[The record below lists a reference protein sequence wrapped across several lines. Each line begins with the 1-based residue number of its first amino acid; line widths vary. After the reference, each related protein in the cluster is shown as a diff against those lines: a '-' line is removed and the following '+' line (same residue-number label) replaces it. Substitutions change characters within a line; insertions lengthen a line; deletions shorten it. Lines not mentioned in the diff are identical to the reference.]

1 MLSIYK
7 RELRAYFTSPIG
19 YIFIAVFLAISGALF
34 CYTTLFSLSA
44 DLTPYFTYM
53 IFLFVVLLPLLTM
66 RLFSEERKQR
76 TEQLLLTAPV
86 SIFAMV
92 SAKFCAAYTVF
103 AGSMLVSSIPF
114 IFLYNYAEVKTAI
127 VLGNLL
133 AALLVGMAFI
143 AVGVFVSAL
152 TENQLA
158 SAVGTIGLLLAFLVV
173 GMLNSFIPV
182 YFIRL
187 ILRSVSVFA
196 RFQNFTQGVLDISA
210 LIYYLSVTVV
220 FLFLTM
226 RVYDKRRYS

>member
-7 RELRAYFTSPIG
+7 RELWAYFTSPIG
-19 YIFIAVFLAISGALF
+19 YIFVSVFLAISGAVF
-34 CYTTLFSLSA
+34 CFTTFYSLSA
-44 DLTPYFTYM
+44 DLTPYFTYIM
-53 IFLFVVLLPLLTM
+53 FGFVVLLPLLTM

-92 SAKFCAAYTVF
+92 TAKFLAAYTVF
-103 AGSMLVSSIPF
+103 ASSMLFSCIPI
-114 IFLYNYAEVKTAI
+114 IFLYRYAQVKTAI

-133 AALLVGMAFI
+133 ATLLVGMAFI

-158 SAVGTIGLLLAFLVV
+158 AAVGTIGILLAFLAI
-173 GMLNSFIPV
+173 GALNSFIPV

-196 RFQNFTQGVLDISA
+196 RFQNFTQGVFDVSA
-210 LIYYLSVTVV
+210 LLYYLSITVV

>member
-19 YIFIAVFLAISGALF
+19 YIFVSVFLAISGALF
-34 CYTTLFSLSA
+34 CYTTFYSLSA
-44 DLTPYFTYM
+44 DLTPYFTYI
-53 IFLFVVLLPLLTM
+53 IFGFVVLLPLLTM

-86 SIFAMV
+86 SIFSMV
-92 SAKFCAAYTVF
+92 MAKFCAAYTVF
-103 AGSMLVSSIPF
+103 GACMLCSSVPIA
-114 IFLYNYAEVKTAI
+114 FLYNYAQVKSAI
-127 VLGNLL
+127 VFGNLF
-133 AALLVGMAFI
+133 AALLVGAAFI
-143 AVGVFVSAL
+143 AIGVFISAL

-158 SAVGTIGLLLAFLVV
+158 AAVGTIGILLAF
-173 GMLNSFIPV
+173 MLIGAVNSFIPV

-196 RFQNFTQGVLDISA
+196 RFQNFTQGVFDVSA
-210 LIYYLSVTVV
+210 LLYYLSIVAV

>member
-133 AALLVGMAFI
+133 AALLVGIAFI

-152 TENQLA
+152 TENQLV

>member
-92 SAKFCAAYTVF
+92 SAKFCTAYTVF

>member
-152 TENQLA
+152 TENQLV

>member
-1 MLSIYK
+1 
-7 RELRAYFTSPIG
+7 
-19 YIFIAVFLAISGALF
+19 
-34 CYTTLFSLSA
+34 
-44 DLTPYFTYM
+44 
-53 IFLFVVLLPLLTM
+53 
-66 RLFSEERKQR
+66 
-76 TEQLLLTAPV
+76 
-86 SIFAMV
+86 
-92 SAKFCAAYTVF
+92 
-103 AGSMLVSSIPF
+103 
-114 IFLYNYAEVKTAI
+114 
-127 VLGNLL
+127 
-133 AALLVGMAFI
+133 MAFI

-187 ILRSVSVFA
+187 RLRSVSVFA

-210 LIYYLSVTVV
+210 LIYDLSVTAV

>member
-19 YIFIAVFLAISGALF
+19 YIFVAVFMAISGALF

-44 DLTPYFTYM
+44 DLTAYFTYM
-53 IFLFVVLLPLLTM
+53 IFIFVVLLPLLTM

-86 SIFAMV
+86 SIFSMV
-92 SAKFCAAYTVF
+92 TAKFCAAYTVF
-103 AGSMLVSSIPF
+103 GGSMLASSVPF
-114 IFLYNYAEVKTAI
+114 LFLYNYAEVKTAI

-143 AVGVFVSAL
+143 AIGVFISAL

-158 SAVGTIGLLLAFLVV
+158 AAVGTIGLLLAFMVIGV
-173 GMLNSFIPV
+173 LNSIIPV

-187 ILRSVSVFA
+187 ILRSVSIFS

>member
-19 YIFIAVFLAISGALF
+19 YIFVAVFLAISAALF

-44 DLTPYFTYM
+44 DLTSYFSYM
-53 IFLFVVLLPLLTM
+53 IFVFIILLPLLTM

-86 SIFAMV
+86 SIFSMV
-92 SAKFCAAYTVF
+92 AAKFFAAYTVF
-103 AGSMLVSSIPF
+103 GGSMLVSSVPF
-114 IFLYNYAEVKTAI
+114 LLLYHYADVKTAI
-127 VLGNLL
+127 VLGNLV
-133 AALLVGMAFI
+133 AVLLVGMAFI
-143 AVGVFVSAL
+143 AIGVFISAL

-158 SAVGTIGLLLAFLVV
+158 AAVGTIGILLAFMVI
-173 GMLNSFIPV
+173 GMLNSIIPV
-182 YFIRL
+182 YFIRM
-187 ILRSVSVFA
+187 ILSCVSVFS
-196 RFQNFTQGVLDISA
+196 RFQNFTQGVLDVSA
-210 LIYYLSVTVV
+210 LVYYLSVTVV